1 MKIIDNAIQS
11 VIQIIL
17 IAISYHLFSNE
28 FFKFSSQIKG
38 VKTSYRVRFLS
49 FFIIFIWFVIAGYF
63 ELPLVVNWL
72 VFLMLLGVEVHAVFH
87 YSFLAAYALS
97 MFCVITGLAV
107 NVLFRSLAAVIIGV
121 PLNLF
126 DNTRSSIKAIPIF
139 LGFLVV
145 ALFLFI
151 LRRLK
156 FTSKLEKML
165 QNRESLVFYTRT
177 EVYIY
182 LFLIIQLLVFSQS
195 GSAIGIKVWGIK
207 SSLFSAL
214 ILIIAIIYSL
224 RVVSLH
230 YYTDKQHET
239 QSNLIQEKKDIN
251 KLWKLAFTDMLTGLN
266 NRQLLDRRLE
276 EYAKYGGSITLAF
289 IDINGLKTVND
300 RYGHVEGDN
309 YLISVSRAIMTALEG
324 LNIDLFRYGGDE
336 FVIMSNSLTE
346 KEIIELLCKTNE
358 LLKAEEQI
366 RYERSISYGVVRGD
380 AGDYRNLLIAADDS
394 MYRFKEKYYEELLR
408 S

>member
-49 FFIIFIWFVIAGYF
+49 FFIIFIWFVIASLL

-72 VFLMLLGVEVHAVFH
+72 VFLILLGVEVHVVFH
-87 YSFLAAYALS
+87 YDFLTSYALS
-97 MFCVITGLAV
+97 MFCVIMGLAV
-107 NVLFRSLAAVIIGV
+107 NVLFRCLAAIFFEV
-121 PLNLF
+121 PLYLF
-126 DNTRSSIKAIPIF
+126 DNTKSPVKTIPIF
-139 LGFLVV
+139 FDFLVV

-151 LRRLK
+151 LRRFK

-165 QNRESLVFYTRT
+165 QNRDSLTFYAKT
-177 EVYIY
+177 EIYIY

-195 GSAIGIKVWGIK
+195 GSTIGIKIWGIK
-207 SSLFSAL
+207 SALFSAL

-230 YYTDKQHET
+230 YYMDKQHEM
-239 QSNLIQEKKDIN
+239 QKNLIQEKKDIN
-251 KLWKLAFTDMLTGLN
+251 KLWKLAFTDLLTGLN

-289 IDINGLKTVND
+289 VDINGLKTVND

-309 YLISVSRAIMTALEG
+309 YLISVSQAIMTVMEG
-324 LNIDLFRYGGDE
+324 FNIDLFRYGGDE
-336 FVIMSNSLTE
+336 FVMMSNSLTE
-346 KEIIELLCKTNE
+346 GEIKELLCKANE
-358 LLKAEEQI
+358 LLKSKEQI
-366 RYERSISYGVVRGD
+366 RYKRSISYGVVRGD

-394 MYRFKEKYYEELLR
+394 MYLFKEKYYEELLR

>member
-1 MKIIDNAIQS
+1 MKIVEN

-38 VKTSYRVRFLS
+38 VKTPYKVRFLS
-49 FFIIFIWFVIAGYF
+49 FFIIFIWFVIASLL

-72 VFLMLLGVEVHAVFH
+72 VFLILLGVEVHVVFH
-87 YSFLAAYALS
+87 YGFLTSYALS
-97 MFCVITGLAV
+97 MFCVITGLIV
-107 NVLFRSLAAVIIGV
+107 NVLFRSLAAVFLEV

-126 DNTRSSIKAIPIF
+126 DNTRSPIKTIPIF
-139 LGFLVV
+139 FGFLVV
-145 ALFLFI
+145 ALLIYI
-151 LRRLK
+151 LRRIK

-165 QNRESLVFYTRT
+165 QNRESLVFYART
-177 EVYIY
+177 EAYIY

-195 GSAIGIKVWGIK
+195 GSAIGIKIWGIK
-207 SSLFSAL
+207 SSLFSAMV
-214 ILIIAIIYSL
+214 LIIAIIYSL

-230 YYTDKQHET
+230 YYMDKQHET
-239 QSNLIQEKKDIN
+239 QKNLIQEKKDIN
-251 KLWKLAFTDMLTGLN
+251 KLWKLAFTDMLTGCS

-289 IDINGLKTVND
+289 VDINGLKTVND

-309 YLISVSRAIMTALEG
+309 YLISVSQAIMTVMEG
-324 LNIDLFRYGGDE
+324 SNIDLFRYGGDE
-336 FVIMSNSLTE
+336 FVMMSNSLSE
-346 KEIIELLCKTNE
+346 GEIKKLLCKANE
-358 LLKAEEQI
+358 LLKSKEQI
-366 RYERSISYGVVRGD
+366 RYERSISYGVVQGD
-380 AGDYRNLLIAADDS
+380 AGDYRNLLIAADDC